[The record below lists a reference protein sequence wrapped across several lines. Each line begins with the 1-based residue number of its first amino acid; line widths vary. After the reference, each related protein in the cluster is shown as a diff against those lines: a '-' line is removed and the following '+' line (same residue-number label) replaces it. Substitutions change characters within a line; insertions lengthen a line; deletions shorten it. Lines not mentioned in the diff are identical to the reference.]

1 MSELERK
8 NGPSAVA
15 ETVTKDGRRIGTE
28 VLFSA
33 KDITKTFGGTQAL
46 KGVELEIHPGE
57 IVGLVGENGAGK
69 STLLKIVI
77 GAQTQTSG
85 STAPPM
91 NPRPPWT
98 PTRRAWA
105 WSFRSSP

>member
-28 VLFSA
+28 ILFSA

-57 IVGLVGENGAGK
+57 SWVWWAR
-69 STLLKIVI
+69 
-77 GAQTQTSG
+77 
-85 STAPPM
+85 TARASPPC
-91 NPRPPWT
+91 
-98 PTRRAWA
+98 
-105 WSFRSSP
+105 

>member
-28 VLFSA
+28 ILFSA

-46 KGVELEIHPGE
+46 KGVELKR
-57 IVGLVGENGAGK
+57 GLF
-69 STLLKIVI
+69 L
-77 GAQTQTSG
+77 
-85 STAPPM
+85 
-91 NPRPPWT
+91 
-98 PTRRAWA
+98 
-105 WSFRSSP
+105 RSSSLRAVCFR

>member
-46 KGVELEIHPGE
+46 KGVELEIHPGRDR
-57 IVGLVGENGAGK
+57 GPWWAR
-69 STLLKIVI
+69 
-77 GAQTQTSG
+77 
-85 STAPPM
+85 TARASPPC
-91 NPRPPWT
+91 
-98 PTRRAWA
+98 
-105 WSFRSSP
+105 

>member
-46 KGVELEIHPGE
+46 KG
-57 IVGLVGENGAGK
+57 A
-69 STLLKIVI
+69 
-77 GAQTQTSG
+77 
-85 STAPPM
+85 
-91 NPRPPWT
+91 
-98 PTRRAWA
+98 
-105 WSFRSSP
+105 

>member
-33 KDITKTFGGTQAL
+33 KEDR
-46 KGVELEIHPGE
+46 
-57 IVGLVGENGAGK
+57 K
-69 STLLKIVI
+69 SVV
-77 GAQTQTSG
+77 
-85 STAPPM
+85 
-91 NPRPPWT
+91 
-98 PTRRAWA
+98 
-105 WSFRSSP
+105 